1 MQRVL
6 SGVRPSGKLHI
17 GNYLGAIKQWVE
29 MQEKYDCYFMI
40 ADLHA
45 ITSPFDPKTFQK
57 DTLELLALYLAAG
70 LDPQK
75 CILFRQSDLP
85 EHVEL
90 FWLLNTL
97 VSIAELQRMTQFKEK
112 SQNEGQ
118 VVSAG
123 LLNYPV
129 LQAADILL
137 YQADLV
143 PVGEDQ
149 VQHVEL
155 TRNLARKFNS
165 KYGKVFTEPKPLLTE
180 EKRIMSLTEPTRKMS
195 KTDPEDSFI
204 ALTDSPEVIK
214 EKIGKAVTD
223 VGNEK
228 EISAGS
234 RNLLGLME
242 AFGERDEGEKW
253 RKQREAGTIKYS
265 QFKPALA
272 EAIIKTLSPL
282 QKRYQSLISQ
292 SSNLLIILNEGNQRA
307 QKVASQTL
315 EQAKKAVGMA

>member
-1 MQRVL
+1 MNRVL

-45 ITSPFDPKTFQK
+45 ITSPYDPKTFQK
-57 DTLELLALYLAAG
+57 DTMELLALYIAAG

-75 CILFRQSDLP
+75 CVLFCQSDLP

-118 VVSAG
+118 IISAG

-180 EKRIMSLTEPTRKMS
+180 EKRIMSLTDPTRKMS

-214 EKIGKAVTD
+214 TKIGKATTD
-223 VGNEK
+223 VGNEQ
-228 EISAGS
+228 EISAGTK
-234 RNLLGLME
+234 NLLGLME
-242 AFGERDEGEKW
+242 AFGGKEEAEKW
-253 RKQREAGTIKYS
+253 RKERETGTIKYS

-272 EAIIKTLSPL
+272 EAIIKTLTPL
-282 QKRYQSLISQ
+282 QENYKKLAVDSEKLKQ
-292 SSNLLIILNEGNQRA
+292 ILQEGNQRA

-315 EQAKKAVGMA
+315 EQAKKAVGLI

>member
-1 MQRVL
+1 MNRVL

-45 ITSPFDPKTFQK
+45 ITSPYDPKTFQK
-57 DTLELLALYLAAG
+57 DTMELLALYIAAG

-75 CILFRQSDLP
+75 CVLFCQSDLP

-118 VVSAG
+118 VISAG

-180 EKRIMSLTEPTRKMS
+180 EKRIMSLTDPTRKMS

-214 EKIGKAVTD
+214 TKIGKATTD
-223 VGNEK
+223 VGNEQ
-228 EISAGS
+228 EISAGTK
-234 RNLLGLME
+234 NLLGLME
-242 AFGERDEGEKW
+242 AFGGKEEAEKW
-253 RKQREAGTIKYS
+253 RKERETGTIKYS

-272 EAIIKTLSPL
+272 EAIIKTLTPL
-282 QKRYQSLISQ
+282 QENYKKLAVDSEKLKQ
-292 SSNLLIILNEGNQRA
+292 ILQEGNQRA

-315 EQAKKAVGMA
+315 EQAKKAVGLI